1 MNCAI
6 TPESFKSTSD
16 SSTMSEE
23 TSFVDLFPD
32 NPNFSYVKKLSD
44 AKFPVYLVSYNRTG
58 HYYAMKIFPWEDEAP
73 TPFFTNEV
81 RFSQFQHPNI
91 VNIVHYDFE
100 QDTSSAAK
108 ATKISYLLMEYA
120 KYGDFFDVI
129 ISYKIPFNE
138 MLVRTYFHQLI
149 EGVETLHSQGAA
161 HLDLK
166 LENLLMDEN
175 YCLKIA
181 DFDLSYIYGDGKV
194 KTRGTK
200 NFRAPEMYNG
210 TCTNPKAADVY
221 SAGIILFLFKTE
233 GLVPYKEDDN
243 ENEGEPK
250 SLDMD
255 VMMKT
260 DPKKFWEKHAEFLG
274 KKVSFFSE
282 DFKSLFMRMTKPRPE
297 ERPTIAQIK
306 SSRWY
311 NKEVYSEEGLHA
323 YMSEKFARAWGLL
336 KGSKLSKNI

>member
-1 MNCAI
+1 MNSVI
-6 TPESFKSTSD
+6 TPESFRSTSD
-16 SSTMSEE
+16 SSAMSEE
-23 TSFVDLFPD
+23 ASFVDLFPD
-32 NPNFSYVKKLSD
+32 NPNFTYVKKLSD

-58 HYYAMKIFPWEDEAP
+58 QYYAMKIFPWEDEAP

-91 VNIVHYDFE
+91 VSIVHYDFE

-108 ATKISYLLMEYA
+108 ATKISYLLMDFA
-120 KYGDFFDVI
+120 KFGDFFDVI

-138 MLVRTYFHQLI
+138 ILVRTYFHQLI
-149 EGVETLHSQGAA
+149 EGVEALHSQGAA

-175 YCLKIA
+175 YTLKLA

-233 GLVPYKEDDN
+233 GLVPYKED
-243 ENEGEPK
+243 E
-250 SLDMD
+250 
-255 VMMKT
+255 
-260 DPKKFWEKHAEFLG
+260 KK
-274 KKVSFFSE
+274 
-282 DFKSLFMRMTKPRPE
+282 
-297 ERPTIAQIK
+297 
-306 SSRWY
+306 
-311 NKEVYSEEGLHA
+311 
-323 YMSEKFARAWGLL
+323 
-336 KGSKLSKNI
+336 

>member
-1 MNCAI
+1 
-6 TPESFKSTSD
+6 
-16 SSTMSEE
+16 
-23 TSFVDLFPD
+23 
-32 NPNFSYVKKLSD
+32 
-44 AKFPVYLVSYNRTG
+44 
-58 HYYAMKIFPWEDEAP
+58 
-73 TPFFTNEV
+73 
-81 RFSQFQHPNI
+81 

-138 MLVRTYFHQLI
+138 ILVRTYFHQLI
-149 EGVETLHSQGAA
+149 EGVEALHLQGAA

-210 TCTNPKAADVY
+210 TCNNPKAADVY

-233 GLVPYKEDDN
+233 GLVPYKEEDSEN
-243 ENEGEPK
+243 ENEQK
-250 SLDMD
+250 CLDMD

-311 NKEVYSEEGLHA
+311 NKEIYSNEALHA
-323 YMSEKFARAWGLL
+323 YMSEKFARAWGGP
-336 KGSKLSKNI
+336 KGSNLSKNKI